1 MILFQHYQNY
11 PINDYLIETESGN
24 YKLQNVNST
33 KDLGVIIDNKLTF
46 NEHILE
52 KIKKAKCLLGLIK
65 RNFKN
70 LYEKTFILL
79 YKSLVRSQLEYTS
92 SVWFPYRKSLINEIE
107 SIQRRATKLIPN
119 LKNLTYTER
128 LKHLKLQKI

>member
-1 MILFQHYQNY
+1 MFQHHQNN

-92 SVWFPYRKSLINEIE
+92 SVWFP
-107 SIQRRATKLIPN
+107 
-119 LKNLTYTER
+119 
-128 LKHLKLQKI
+128 

>member
-1 MILFQHYQNY
+1 M
-11 PINDYLIETESGN
+11 
-24 YKLQNVNST
+24 
-33 KDLGVIIDNKLTF
+33 
-46 NEHILE
+46 
-52 KIKKAKCLLGLIK
+52 GLIK

-70 LYEKTFILL
+70 LYEKTCILL

>member
-1 MILFQHYQNY
+1 MFQHYQNY

>member
-1 MILFQHYQNY
+1 MFQHYQNY

-92 SVWFPYRKSLINEIE
+92 SIWFPYRKSLINEIE